1 MPMTSEHSHQH
12 QNESS
17 YVEHP
22 QEHLAFAHKILEEHG
37 VLRYRKHDDFLE
49 LLNVMK
55 GHRLT
60 MRVVIEMLKEH
71 TPSEVLER
79 VRPREDDDASTSILQ
94 ASVEL
99 LYGDDASLVRPFYL
113 CLVPFRSSINRVAL
127 QPYIDVIATLPVMK
141 EVDASKWEDYLAT
154 AEQAGVLSPV
164 SEGAPLLHLQRAFAF
179 LLERRWLLDVSDE
192 DKQAI
197 TKAHMEH
204 LRNLMSTYQVLM
216 ESEDQKEQQFGL
228 MVCQQEL
235 ENVHVALDTAL
246 ELQEDILPFAK
257 YLMAFFDAAEEQE
270 TALQIAEDMLKK
282 LEQYDEDVLNGPAGI
297 GYMAV
302 MHTVADRYAMTPQMP
317 RSRELYHRIIKH
329 YDRITSITPQGKM
342 RGRATVYDDLGELA
356 LYEQEWDGA
365 EEQFKK
371 ALELKRECAD
381 REGELST
388 HVSLARVAHHVKRW
402 SDANTHYKKALEI
415 AVELKLDDKQG
426 GIHQEWGEI
435 AFDEEDWKKAESHFK
450 AAIEVNVKLKDH
462 RAQAAAWHHLG
473 KVAQVQ
479 SDLVQASSCYQE
491 ALKLFTEEEDH
502 HAKATT
508 FHQLGVVAMEQEEY
522 NESRK
527 WFLAALESFKGIED
541 GDNIQLTLSNMAR
554 LVGHSGDH
562 DVLAEAGTMLG
573 VSEQDLA
580 RWLQSQ

>member
-1 MPMTSEHSHQH
+1 MTSKHISEHQDR
-12 QNESS
+12 SS

-22 QEHLAFAHKILEEHG
+22 QDHLALAHKILEEHG

-60 MRVVIEMLKEH
+60 MHVVLEALKDH
-71 TPSEVLER
+71 TPGELLER
-79 VRPREDDDASTSILQ
+79 VRPRENDGVSALTLQ
-94 ASVEL
+94 TSVEM
-99 LYGDDASLVRPFYL
+99 LYGDNASSVRPFYL
-113 CLVPFRSSINRVAL
+113 CLVPFRSLLNRAAL
-127 QPYIDVIATLPVMK
+127 QPYIDAIAKLSVMK
-141 EVDASKWEDYLAT
+141 GVDAGKWEDYLT
-154 AEQAGVLSPV
+154 IAEQSGVLSPV
-164 SEGAPLLHLQRAFAF
+164 AENAPLLHLNRAFSF
-179 LLERRWLLDVSDE
+179 LIGRRWLLDVSDE

-197 TKAHMEH
+197 KQSHMEH
-204 LRNLMSTYQVLM
+204 FRNLMPTYQALL

-235 ENVHVALDTAL
+235 ENVHAALEMAL
-246 ELQEDILPFAK
+246 ELQEDILPFAR
-257 YLMAFFDAAEEQE
+257 YLMAFFDDVEEQE

-282 LEQYDEDVLNGPAGI
+282 LEKYDEGVLNGPAGA

-302 MHTVADRYAMTPQMP
+302 MHAIADRYAMTPQMP
-317 RSRELYHRIIKH
+317 RSRELYHRILKH
-329 YDRITSITPQGKM
+329 YDQVTSMTPQAIM
-342 RGRATVYDDLGELA
+342 RGCAIVYDDLGQLA
-356 LYEQEWDGA
+356 LYAQEWDDA

-371 ALELKRECAD
+371 ALQLKRECVD
-381 REGELST
+381 REGELGT

-402 SDANTHYKKALEI
+402 NDANEHYENALNI
-415 AVELKLDDKQG
+415 AVELNLDDKQG
-426 GIHQEWGEI
+426 GIHQEWGEV
-435 AFDEEDWKKAESHFK
+435 AFDEENLKSAEIHFE
-450 AAIEVNVKLKDH
+450 AAIEANVKAKD
-462 RAQAAAWHHLG
+462 RRSQAVAWHHFG

-479 SDLVQASSCYQE
+479 SDLIQASSRYQE

-502 HAKATT
+502 HGKATT
-508 FHQLGVVAMEQEEY
+508 SHQLGVVAMEQEEY

-527 WFLAALESFKGIED
+527 YFLAALEFFKGVED

-573 VSEQDLA
+573 VSEEDLV